1 MLKTHSEGLNEA
13 ELAARIRDGD
23 PASEEEF
30 VGLYRRRILM
40 IATVRTRE
48 KEAAR
53 DLTQEIL
60 MGVLQAVRTG
70 KLREAEK
77 LSAFVQGTA
86 RNLISNYLRSR
97 ARRAECGLDAAHEA
111 SRDAVAEVE
120 CAEGRRLVQQELK
133 SCSALDQQILLYSL
147 VDGHSLEEV
156 AKRLELSPAATRKRK
171 SRLIRKLT
179 KKLGR
184 LSQL

>member
-97 ARRAECGLDAAHEA
+97 ARRAECGLDSANKA
-111 SRDAVAEVE
+111 SEDAVAEVE
-120 CAEGRRLVQQELK
+120 CAERRRLVQQELK